1 MKTLNFDTGA
11 LRTMVVGVDLGGF
24 SHAALRLNR
33 SPSAVSMH
41 LRKLERQAGQRL
53 FRRNGR
59 SQVLTEAGEVLLQY
73 ARRVLALNDEM
84 GRALGA
90 ISDGGTVCVGISQDF
105 ADTIL
110 QGLLLQFAGV
120 RPATHV

>member
-1 MKTLNFDTGA
+1 MKTLNFDVGA

-33 SPSAVSMH
+33 SPSAVSMQ

-53 FRRNGR
+53 FRRSGR

-73 ARRVLALNDEM
+73 ARSVLALKTTKW
-84 GRALGA
+84 G
-90 ISDGGTVCVGISQDF
+90 
-105 ADTIL
+105 
-110 QGLLLQFAGV
+110 
-120 RPATHV
+120 